1 MKLFLNLILTS
12 LVLGCSF
19 DNKSGIWNNDNN
31 PRQNFKKNI
40 FADFKTLSSKNRSFD
55 KTIYKKD
62 GDIINFSSQIENN
75 NWKDIFYDQTN
86 NTLNFRYTNS
96 NKLIHKSKRLT
107 RNSTGNYLLLDN
119 DNLILNTEKGDII
132 IYSLI
137 NNKIINKLNFY
148 KKKFKKIPKKLNF
161 IVENNIVYISDN
173 LGYLYS
179 FDYISN
185 KVLWAKN
192 YKIPFRSNLK
202 LSKNKLIAAN
212 QNNILYFFDKNNG
225 DILKLIPTE
234 ETNVKNQ
241 FRNNI
246 STSLNQTFF
255 LNTYGSL
262 YAVNNQT
269 MKISWF
275 INLNQSNNL
284 NPSNLFLGNHLVNYM
299 DKIIVS
305 SNNFSYVLNKNNGQ
319 IISKKNFSSFIK
331 PTVNN
336 YNIFWITKN
345 NLLIAYNLKS
355 KKIIYSYDLDK
366 MISDFLKIKKK
377 KAKFMSII
385 IAGNKI
391 NIFLNN
397 SYVLK
402 LNSNG
407 ELIDVIRLP
416 TKIKTYPTFYKNKL
430 IYLNKKNKI
439 FIIN

>member
-1 MKLFLNLILTS
+1 MKLFLSLILT
-12 LVLGCSF
+12 LLILGCSF
-19 DNKSGIWNNDNN
+19 DNKSGIWNNKNN
-31 PRQNFKKNI
+31 PRQNFKKNL
-40 FADFKTLSSKNRSFD
+40 FADFKSLSSKNRSFNE
-55 KTIYKKD
+55 TIPIKD
-62 GDIINFSSQIENN
+62 GDIVNFSPQIKNN
-75 NWKDIFYDQTN
+75 SWNDIFYDQTN
-86 NTLNFRYTNS
+86 NTLNFQYNNS
-96 NKLIHKSKRLT
+96 NKLIYKSKKLT
-107 RNSTGNYLLLDN
+107 RGSTGNYLLLNN
-119 DNLILNTEKGDII
+119 DNVILNTEKGDII
-132 IYSLI
+132 FYSLN
-137 NNKIINKLNFY
+137 NNKIINKFNFY

-161 IVENNIVYISDN
+161 VVENNIVYISDN

-246 STSLNQTFF
+246 STNLNQTFF

-377 KAKFMSII
+377 KAEFMSII

-407 ELIDVIRLP
+407 ELIDVIKLP
-416 TKIKTYPTFYKNKL
+416 TKIKSYPTFYKNKL